1 MADLFL
7 SDAEIDALCAPLKQP
22 AAQVRHLRALGLT
35 VSTKP
40 NGRPVVIRSH
50 AEKLLSGMS
59 NSSASSE
66 VSKPEVLPAQQPN
79 RQALILRFKGAHAHG
94 SAQKKQPA

>member
-1 MADLFL
+1 MLYL
-7 SDAEIDALCAPLKQP
+7 TDAEIADLCAPLTQP

-50 AEKLLSGMS
+50 AELVLSGREPS
-59 NSSASSE
+59 VATAAE
-66 VSKPEVLPAQQPN
+66 ATAPATRPD
-79 RQALILRFKGAHAHG
+79 RAALLTLLQGGRAHG
-94 SAQKKQPA
+94 SPKKAQPA

>member
-1 MADLFL
+1 MLYL
-7 SDAEIDALCAPLKQP
+7 TDAEISDLCAPLQQA

-35 VSTKP
+35 VTTKP

-59 NSSASSE
+59 ASASS
-66 VSKPEVLPAQQPN
+66 SAGDKPEVAPAQQPN

>member
-1 MADLFL
+1 MIYL
-7 SDAEIDALCAPLKQP
+7 SDAEIAELCAPLTQP

-35 VSTKP
+35 VTTKP

-50 AEKLLSGMS
+50 AERVLSGLPPS
-59 NSSASSE
+59 GASSE
-66 VSKPEVLPAQQPN
+66 SEKQEATPAQQPN
-79 RQALILRFKGAHAHG
+79 RKALILRFQGAREHG